1 MAEQTATMSCTCGTV
16 RGTVTGAAPGQ
27 VNRAVCYCDDCQAFA
42 HWLGRADLLDAHGG
56 TDVVQVAPAAFTVDA
71 GHDHVACMRLG
82 PKGVFRFYT
91 RCCNTPVGNTVKPS
105 IPFVGLPVQVFG
117 SGGRDTDRQFGPP
130 AGRIM
135 ARFAI
140 GKPANA
146 TPGIG
151 PWLMVTAVAK
161 VLWWKFTGR
170 GSPHPLMNRDTG
182 EPLYS
187 VTILSRQ
194 ERDALR
200 PLCGP
205 KA

>member
-1 MAEQTATMSCTCGTV
+1 MAEHTATMSCRCGKV
-16 RGTVTGAAPGQ
+16 EGTLADASPGW

-56 TDVVQVAPAAFTVDA
+56 TDVVQFAPAAFTIDK
-71 GHDHVACMRLG
+71 GHEEIACMRLG
-82 PKGVFRFYT
+82 PKGVFRFYA

-105 IPFVGLPVQVFG
+105 IPFIGQPVQVFAG
-117 SGGRDTDRQFGPP
+117 QDPDRRFGPP

-146 TPGIG
+146 TQGIG

-161 VLWWKFTGR
+161 VLWWRLTAGAA
-170 GSPHPLMNRDTG
+170 PHPLMNRDTG

-205 KA
+205 RG